1 MWTAG
6 RYGDVCVDFHYLYI
20 PADVH
25 VYLML
30 NDSEVIS
37 VSQTMG
43 ENDLISLWYKER
55 RLYLS

>member
-1 MWTAG
+1 VLITTPNVWTAG

-43 ENDLISLWYKER
+43 ENDLISL
-55 RLYLS
+55 